1 MRIPNKIRRWLGV
14 EPARK
19 DDWRFEPG
27 QRVTIDTK
35 GTRHEYDNKEG
46 IILQTHRTD
55 IQWQS
60 DRSHR
65 FYQVRIDAELDAG
78 LCHVQYFSE
87 SELDW
92 TLQDRRQKRLDEL
105 GI

>member
-1 MRIPNKIRRWLGV
+1 MTCVNSGLLMTMPSATIDG
-14 EPARK
+14 
-19 DDWRFEPG
+19 
-27 QRVTIDTK
+27 TIDTK

-46 IILQTHRTD
+46 IILETHRTE

-78 LCHVQYFSE
+78 LAHVQYFSE

-92 TLQDRRQKRLDEL
+92 TMPDSLLS
-105 GI
+105 IIA